1 MRSPGSTS
9 LVLFALGVILGFAD
23 EAGAESAGLNVELV
37 AEMRRG
43 GDTSLRAG
51 EPLRIGFRIT
61 NQSGRFPLGDL
72 HPGAWIRKASD
83 GRSTCRQAVQDY
95 LRRGVNVG
103 ADIDLNGYAFVTL
116 NEDHTLAVVD
126 PRLDLATSNLLS
138 LTRLEAEAA
147 DWHLDDASGRLILAL
162 PEENRLAVVD
172 LFRGQLVANWPTA
185 EGPARLAAFPDQD
198 DLWVAAFASGS
209 LQRLDKATGEVLG
222 SIDLEAGLIGLAL
235 DLADQR
241 LFALDQVG
249 RLLIIDGLNGAI
261 MADHQIGIGGEAIV
275 YSRKAD
281 ALVIAGGDQQALRLL
296 YLDHEATP
304 LTIQMPARA
313 DQIVADHSGRWLFA
327 LDVEAGRLSI
337 VDLAINRATHA
348 LDFTGKPDRMT
359 ITDDYLYLRET
370 EAARVSI
377 LHQGSLSSDA
387 MPGVLDVAIGAKPV
401 GPTDLATPLPTIAP
415 LPEGGG
421 ALIAH
426 PVDKTLYLY
435 RETGMQA
442 PSNAFKSWTAA
453 PEAVL
458 IHDQSLK
465 EEAAGLY
472 ETTALVQEPGAY
484 EVVFHLAS
492 PAHVACYPISV
503 EGDIG
508 RLASDGTTGQS
519 LLITPAVKG
528 LLDDGEPIAITFQV
542 SYASSRKPVVGLRD
556 LRILIVDRSKGWHW
570 QGFAEPLDKAGDY
583 SVMLEPPGPGAYTLF
598 ARSKRAGLTFEDD
611 HRLQVML
618 E

>member
-9 LVLFALGVILGFAD
+9 LALFALGVILGFAD

-37 AEMRRG
+37 AKMRRG

-261 MADHQIGIGGEAIV
+261 MADHQIGIG
-275 YSRKAD
+275 
-281 ALVIAGGDQQALRLL
+281 
-296 YLDHEATP
+296 
-304 LTIQMPARA
+304 ARRSSTA
-313 DQIVADHSGRWLFA
+313 
-327 LDVEAGRLSI
+327 
-337 VDLAINRATHA
+337 
-348 LDFTGKPDRMT
+348 GKP
-359 ITDDYLYLRET
+359 
-370 EAARVSI
+370 
-377 LHQGSLSSDA
+377 
-387 MPGVLDVAIGAKPV
+387 
-401 GPTDLATPLPTIAP
+401 TP
-415 LPEGGG
+415 
-421 ALIAH
+421 
-426 PVDKTLYLY
+426 
-435 RETGMQA
+435 
-442 PSNAFKSWTAA
+442 S
-453 PEAVL
+453 
-458 IHDQSLK
+458 
-465 EEAAGLY
+465 
-472 ETTALVQEPGAY
+472 
-484 EVVFHLAS
+484 
-492 PAHVACYPISV
+492 
-503 EGDIG
+503 
-508 RLASDGTTGQS
+508 
-519 LLITPAVKG
+519 
-528 LLDDGEPIAITFQV
+528 
-542 SYASSRKPVVGLRD
+542 
-556 LRILIVDRSKGWHW
+556 
-570 QGFAEPLDKAGDY
+570 
-583 SVMLEPPGPGAYTLF
+583 
-598 ARSKRAGLTFEDD
+598 
-611 HRLQVML
+611 
-618 E
+618 